1 MNIDIEKLGRQAL
14 SRIKEEWG
22 LPKRGLL
29 AGGSLANIIWELV
42 SGNKAIVNDIDIFL
56 LEQETDYEEVKS
68 LFEYKETEDLYYEQY
83 AGIGWVTKTK
93 DYYKIKSAEKEGI
106 FNNIGCVS
114 NSKDPFI
121 VINSFDINSTR
132 VGYDIEQDKFYWT
145 SDFEEF
151 LKTGE
156 LKISTLITPAH
167 TAIRISKKQK
177 ELNATLNEFEY
188 KLCQHSLH
196 YKFSDILRYRFKDR
210 YKEMYVDNFEI
221 LKKYFK
227 IRVDDIIS
235 DYVKNKYQSS
245 DKIYELVPLL
255 DSKVE
260 EGNFFIVNTKSVFND
275 VNLNKIH
282 NSKDFL
288 FYMRNIYGDIE
299 KSKVFS
305 DLSHLFRTDD
315 YIDTQI
321 NDDDVQLLSRLSK
334 WAPASINNLKGYKL
348 SEQIFIVKKLLKTYK
363 EDPIIA
369 ISILEDIKIDKDIDI
384 DEQTSLLLELSVR
397 KKIVNDTKGKVK
409 KILYGDDENN
419 QSYID
424 LDIF

>member
-1 MNIDIEKLGRQAL
+1 MNIDIEKLGRQAI
-14 SRIKEEWG
+14 SRIKEDWG

-68 LFEYKETEDLYYEQY
+68 LFEYKETEDIYYEQY
-83 AGIGWVTKTK
+83 AGIGWVTKNK

-114 NSKDPFI
+114 NRKDPFI

-132 VGYDIEQDKFYWT
+132 VAYDIEQDKFYWT

-167 TAIRISKKQK
+167 TAIRISKKRK
-177 ELNATLNEFEY
+177 ELNATLDEFEY
-188 KLCQHSLH
+188 KLCQHSLEN
-196 YKFSDILRYRFKDR
+196 KFSDILRYRFKER
-210 YKEMYVDNFEI
+210 YRNIYEDNFEV

-227 IRVDDIIS
+227 IRVDDIMTE
-235 DYVKNKYQSS
+235 YVKNHYNSD
-245 DKIYELVPLL
+245 DKIYELIPLL
-255 DSKVE
+255 ESNSVIESD
-260 EGNFFIVNTKSVFND
+260 FFNIVNKSSSVFEDN
-275 VNLNKIH
+275 NLNKIY

-288 FYMRNIYGDIE
+288 FYMRNIYGDSE
-299 KSKVFS
+299 KSKLFS
-305 DLSHLFRTDD
+305 ELSHLFRTND
-315 YIDTQI
+315 YIDVEV
-321 NDDDVQLLSRLSK
+321 NDSDVQLLSRLSK
-334 WAPASINNLKGYKL
+334 WAPSSINNLKGYKL
-348 SEQIFIVKKLLKTYK
+348 SEQIFIVKKLLETYK
-363 EDPIIA
+363 NDPIIA

-397 KKIVNDTKGKVK
+397 KKIVNDTKNKVK
-409 KILYGDDENN
+409 KILYGEDDN
-419 QSYID
+419 QND
-424 LDIF
+424 NIF